1 MGSGVNVSPRT
12 SLRVLSHGDP
22 WCRCKLP
29 RIDIRGCCVVCGLE
43 RFKVQPKV
51 ATFVAVDKNEAA

>member
-1 MGSGVNVSPRT
+1 MADVGTRT
-12 SLRVLSHGDP
+12 SLRGLSHGDP

-29 RIDIRGCCVVCGLE
+29 RIDIQGRCVVCGLE

-51 ATFVAVDKNEAA
+51 AARVDENEAA